1 MNLNENMIDLAT
13 ITGND
18 LKARKYG
25 CCLPIWAL
33 KSDLVT
39 TACNFYLVIEFLIQ
53 SHEVEH
59 VHSVP
64 ELRLLSVHMSKCR
77 ERGRREREREKRVGI
92 GLFIYFLHR
101 ETAPALFTRVSFPVR
116 TPALSSDQTR
126 TD

>member
-77 ERGRREREREKRVGI
+77 ERGRREREREKSRDRVI
-92 GLFIYFLHR
+92 YLFFASGNSSRAVYASLISS
-101 ETAPALFTRVSFPVR
+101 PNPR
-116 TPALSSDQTR
+116 TKLRPDQN
-126 TD
+126 